1 MNDSF
6 LKPLIRT
13 VPETDWV
20 MAVVCLVSILYIIS
34 RILFP
39 RYHTRITHAFFNRY
53 EAAKLIEE
61 KNVLFN
67 RGGFLLNLVPLFC
80 IAMIVY
86 QQIGYFKPELVFVN
100 PSLHYLRV
108 LTAVFIFC
116 GGRILVVYLFGYS
129 FEQNEIALRFN
140 QVWLLQFENLGTFIL
155 IPSMILPF
163 SIGIVKILVLIIL
176 WFILILWVLYTI
188 LRELELLKSY
198 RISIFYM
205 FLYLCTLEILPLWWV
220 VQSMTEGW

>member
-20 MAVVCLVSILYIIS
+20 MAVVCLVSILFIIS

-39 RYHTRITHAFFNRY
+39 RYHTRIAHAFFNRY

-86 QQIGYFKPELVFVN
+86 EQIGYFKPELIFVN
-100 PSLHYLRV
+100 PSLHYLGV
-108 LTAVFIFC
+108 LTAVFIYF

-155 IPSMILPF
+155 IPSLILPF
-163 SIGIVKILVLIIL
+163 TTGIVKILVLIIL
-176 WFILILWVLYTI
+176 WFTLIPWVLYTI
-188 LRELELLKSY
+188 IRELELLKSY

-220 VQSMTEGW
+220 IQSITEGW